1 MSKWLVNPSPRPNAD
16 LRLICF
22 PYAGG
27 NAATFTPWIKQ
38 LNTNIELIAIQAPG
52 RASRL
57 FETPYNKMDD
67 LVDELMTLIPPL
79 LNTPTIFYGHSLG
92 SRVAFEL
99 MTRLK
104 AQGLPLPVHFI
115 ASGSRGPQAK
125 AKENT
130 TYHLPD
136 DAFMAELENLNGTP
150 KAVLENKELMELFL
164 PLLRADFEIAE
175 TYQYTSN
182 ITFDCPL
189 TVLGGKQDSK
199 ITQEHL
205 QGWQDFFALPAD
217 IQILPG
223 DHFFIDSHPD
233 LVTEQ
238 VNHIIDQLLA
248 KLPARAIS
256 QYG

>member
-1 MSKWLVNPSPRPNAD
+1 MSKWLVNPLPRPDAD

-38 LNTNIELIAIQAPG
+38 LSTNVELIAIQAPG

-57 FETPYNKMDD
+57 FESPHNNM
-67 LVDELMTLIPPL
+67 DELIAELLPLIPTL
-79 LNTPTIFYGHSLG
+79 LDKPTIFYGHSLG

-115 ASGSRGPQAK
+115 ASGSRGPQVK

-130 TYHLPD
+130 TYHLAD
-136 DAFMAELENLNGTP
+136 DAFMTELENLNGTP

-175 TYQYTSN
+175 TYQYNSK

-189 TVLGGKQDSK
+189 TVLGGEQDIQ
-199 ITQEHL
+199 ITREHL

-223 DHFFIDSHPD
+223 DHFFIDSHPE

-238 VNHIIDQLLA
+238 VNNIIGQLTA
-248 KLPARAIS
+248 KLPAKAIS